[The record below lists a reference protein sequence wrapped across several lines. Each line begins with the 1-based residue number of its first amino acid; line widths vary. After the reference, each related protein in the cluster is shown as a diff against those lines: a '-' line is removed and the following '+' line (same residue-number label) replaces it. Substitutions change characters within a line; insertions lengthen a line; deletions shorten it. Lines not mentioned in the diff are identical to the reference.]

1 MKNLLKTL
9 LILTFLLVFAA
20 ACSSG
25 GDSDTSS
32 DSSSN
37 DTSSSEDSTSSSEG
51 EKLELKMSVTV
62 GETSTWYEAAEK
74 LAKDIE
80 EETDGRITIDIFP
93 NEQLSG
99 GDSGKA
105 VELLSKGQI
114 DLTVNSTIIYSI
126 MDERFGVPSAPFL
139 FNNHDEVDQ
148 VFNGAGGEAIEE
160 ILREKGVEPL
170 GYGENGFRQLTN
182 SVREIKSPEDME
194 GLKIRI
200 PGITMYT
207 DLFRELGAD
216 PATMTWSEVF
226 TALQQGTIDGQENPI
241 DVIYS
246 GKVDEVQDYITMW
259 NYSYDPLV
267 FGINKKL
274 FDSMSKEDQEL
285 FKRLGKEAAEYQ
297 VQIAREKEAE
307 QIKELEERGMKFYY
321 PTDDEIAAFREKV
334 QPVYD
339 KYTDIWGADL
349 LDAFTPN

>member
-139 FNNHDEVDQ
+139 FNNQEEVDP
-148 VFNGAGGEAIEE
+148 VFNGAGGAEIAE

-170 GYGENGFRQLTN
+170 G
-182 SVREIKSPEDME
+182 
-194 GLKIRI
+194 
-200 PGITMYT
+200 
-207 DLFRELGAD
+207 
-216 PATMTWSEVF
+216 
-226 TALQQGTIDGQENPI
+226 
-241 DVIYS
+241 
-246 GKVDEVQDYITMW
+246 
-259 NYSYDPLV
+259 
-267 FGINKKL
+267 
-274 FDSMSKEDQEL
+274 
-285 FKRLGKEAAEYQ
+285 
-297 VQIAREKEAE
+297 
-307 QIKELEERGMKFYY
+307 
-321 PTDDEIAAFREKV
+321 
-334 QPVYD
+334 
-339 KYTDIWGADL
+339 
-349 LDAFTPN
+349 